1 MDSGVNQ
8 AGSAQ
13 RAGQR
18 GFALA
23 LACLAAAVAVSVI
36 FIDRPLSAALMH
48 DDPRITAIAEWLTWF
63 GRSLSYLVALGVT
76 ILVLALIAWRAR
88 DESIRRTALAWMWLA
103 AYLFL
108 AIALSGIANDIIKEF
123 VGRARPLVTPQELR
137 PFYFGY
143 AYQSF
148 PSGHAAVAFAIGFAG
163 SALLPRLTWLFLPLA
178 ALVASTRIFLN
189 VHHLGDVIASA
200 LLALVIV
207 HLLTRAFAARHLVFA
222 MDAAGRP
229 RRLPLPGPSRRIT
242 PA

>member
-18 GFALA
+18 GFLLA
-23 LACLAAAVAVSVI
+23 LAGLAAAVAVSVI

-88 DESIRRTALAWMWLA
+88 EESIRRTALAWMWLA

-207 HLLTRAFAARHLVFA
+207 HVLTRAFAARHLVFA
-222 MDAAGRP
+222 SDAAGRP